1 MTLKCTIV
9 HCTEKA
15 KVIANVF
22 KNSNKTTINMTSKAE
37 FKVMVRKQ
45 WLNSQIIL
53 NNTDLTTKIK
63 MKRLQKKTQN
73 MPELSSITYLP

>member
-1 MTLKCTIV
+1 
-9 HCTEKA
+9 
-15 KVIANVF
+15 
-22 KNSNKTTINMTSKAE
+22 MTSKAE

-63 MKRLQKKTQN
+63 MKRLQKKKKK
-73 MPELSSITYLP
+73 